1 MVDKFYNNKPFG
13 APAASEWAP
22 PEAAEPSQKV
32 KINSLD
38 PSLEPIRH
46 NWLHQLALGVR
57 LASQFPIQV
66 DAGEGPGEG
75 WPPKVGPQMATLGC
89 YGVKNWR
96 PRRRKHRNT
105 RRF

>member
-1 MVDKFYNNKPFG
+1 MVDKFYNNNPFG

-22 PEAAEPSQKV
+22 PDAAEPSQKV

-66 DAGEGPGEG
+66 DAGEGPGG
-75 WPPKVGPQMATLGC
+75 AGLPKWAPKWPP
-89 YGVKNWR
+89 
-96 PRRRKHRNT
+96 
-105 RRF
+105 